1 MRRATVVT
9 IAVVGLL
16 FPLGLA
22 FAVYV
27 ASAGSLA
34 EPTGVAAVPAQPIA
48 QATVTVQRPRG
59 TTGRVTTAA
68 ATVDEGDDV
77 SGKCDEPENRSDPDC
92 TGMDGDGGGQG
103 RGRGRGRG
111 RGGDASDSSGSG
123 SGSGSGESGSGN
135 SGSDSGGDSDS
146 SGHGGGDD

>member
-1 MRRATVVT
+1 VRRATIVT

-22 FAVYV
+22 SAVYV

-48 QATVTVQRPRG
+48 QPTVTGQRPRG
-59 TTGRVTTAA
+59 TTERVTTAA
-68 ATVDEGDDV
+68 TVDGGDDV

-92 TGMDGDGGGQG
+92 TGVDGDGGGQG

-111 RGGDASDSSGSG
+111 RGGDDSNSSGSG
-123 SGSGSGESGSGN
+123 SGSGSDDSGSGN
-135 SGSDSGGDSDS
+135 SGADSGGDSDS

>member
-1 MRRATVVT
+1 MRRATVLT

-34 EPTGVAAVPAQPIA
+34 EPTGVAALPAEPIA
-48 QATVTVQRPRG
+48 QPTVSVQRPRG
-59 TTGRVTTAA
+59 TTERVTTAA
-68 ATVDEGDDV
+68 TTVGERDV
-77 SGKCDEPENRSDPDC
+77 SGKCDEPEHRSDPDC
-92 TGMDGDGGGQG
+92 TDVGDDRSGQG

-111 RGGDASDSSGSG
+111 GDDADSSGSG
-123 SGSGSGESGSGN
+123 SGSGSDG
-135 SGSDSGGDSDS
+135 SGSDGSGGGSDS
-146 SGHGGGDD
+146 SGGGGGDD

>member
-1 MRRATVVT
+1 MRRATAIA

-48 QATVTVQRPRG
+48 QPTATVPLPRG
-59 TTGRVTTAA
+59 TTERVTTAA
-68 ATVDEGDDV
+68 TTVERDDV
-77 SGKCDEPENRSDPDC
+77 SGKCDEPEHRSDPDC
-92 TGMDGDGGGQG
+92 TALDDDGSGQG

-111 RGGDASDSSGSG
+111 RGGDDSDSSGSG
-123 SGSGSGESGSGN
+123 SGSDGSGSDN
-135 SGSDSGGDSDS
+135 SGSDDSGGGSDS
-146 SGHGGGDD
+146 SGHGSGDD